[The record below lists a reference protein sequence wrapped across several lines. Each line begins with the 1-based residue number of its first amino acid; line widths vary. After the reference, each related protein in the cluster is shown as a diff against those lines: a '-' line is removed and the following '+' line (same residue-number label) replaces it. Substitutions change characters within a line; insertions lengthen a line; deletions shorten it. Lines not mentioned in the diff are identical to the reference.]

1 MFAENILFHVR
12 AQQDEVS
19 LNYELGATVLVS
31 HAQQAPTKRG
41 NAQGALHSECWRKQ
55 PSYFLKRECCFA
67 LT

>member
-12 AQQDEVS
+12 VQQDEVS

-31 HAQQAPTKRG
+31 CARQAPTKRG

-55 PSYFLKRECCFA
+55 P
-67 LT
+67 

>member
-31 HAQQAPTKRG
+31 CARQAPTKKGMLREPFTL
-41 NAQGALHSECWRKQ
+41 NAGENSRDI
-55 PSYFLKRECCFA
+55 F
-67 LT
+67 